1 MYGVIKL
8 KIEFLGTG
16 GAMTIPRPLCRCRVC
31 EEARTKGV
39 PYSRTGPSLFIHGPN
54 ILIDTPEDIYYQINR
69 SNITEINAVFYSHWH
84 PDHVMGRRILE
95 SINADWV
102 NYPPKN
108 KQTDVY
114 LPEQVAVD
122 FNQRLGTGE
131 HLQFFSKQGYIR
143 LHELKDG
150 DRVWI
155 NDTEI
160 WPFRLAED
168 YVYAFLLKTN
178 DKKVLIALDEL
189 NNWKPAQELQGVD
202 LAILPIGIFEYHP
215 LTGERLINSGH
226 PVLKEEATFAETLEM
241 IKELN
246 PKKTILTHI
255 EEMNGLSFDELKK
268 VEKQLNEE
276 GLNIEIAYDTLVVD
290 V

>member
-1 MYGVIKL
+1 ML

-39 PYSRTGPSLFIHGPN
+39 PYSRSGPSLFVHGPN

-69 SNITEINAVFYSHWH
+69 SNITEINGVFYSHWH

-102 NYPPKN
+102 NYPPN
-108 KQTDVY
+108 NSQTNVY
-114 LPEQVAVD
+114 LPEQVAID
-122 FNQRLGTGE
+122 FTRWLGSGE
-131 HLQFFSKQGYIR
+131 HLKFFVKQGYIR

-150 DRVWI
+150 ESVTI
-155 NDTEI
+155 NGTEI
-160 WPFRLAED
+160 LPFRLAED
-168 YVYAFLLKTN
+168 YVYAFLLKAK
-178 DKKVLIALDEL
+178 DRQVLIALDEL
-189 NNWKPAQELQGVD
+189 NNWSPPIELQGVD

-215 LTGERLINSGH
+215 LTGERLISSEH
-226 PVLKEEATFAETLEM
+226 PLLKEEATFAETLEI
-241 IKELN
+241 IKELR

-255 EEMNGLSFDELKK
+255 EEINGLSFDDLKK
-268 VEKQLNEE
+268 TERNLSAD
-276 GLNIEIAYDTLVVD
+276 GLNIEIAYDTLIVD
-290 V
+290 L

>member
-1 MYGVIKL
+1 VSGVIKL

-39 PYSRTGPSLFIHGPN
+39 PYSRSGPSLFVHGPN
-54 ILIDTPEDIYYQINR
+54 LLFDTPEDIYYQINR

-95 SINADWV
+95 SLNADWV
-102 NYPPKN
+102 NDPPKN

-114 LPEQVAVD
+114 LPEQVAID
-122 FNQRLGTGE
+122 FNHRLGSGE
-131 HLQFFSKQGYIR
+131 HLQFFSQQGYIR

-150 DRVWI
+150 DCVWI

-189 NNWKPAQELQGVD
+189 NNWKPGQQLQGVD
-202 LAILPIGIFEYHP
+202 LAVLPIGIFEYHP
-215 LTGERLINSGH
+215 LTGERLIISRH

-268 VEKQLNEE
+268 VEKLLNEE